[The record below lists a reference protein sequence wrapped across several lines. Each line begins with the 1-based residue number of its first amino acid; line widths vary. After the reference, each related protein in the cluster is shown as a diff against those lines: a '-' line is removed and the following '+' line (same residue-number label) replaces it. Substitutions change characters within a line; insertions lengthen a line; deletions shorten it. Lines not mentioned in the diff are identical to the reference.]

1 MLHNPWAEKLVH
13 KILLLDRPRMNI
25 LPLYR
30 FKLHSIHFSVS
41 LNCYI
46 VILQIPAYVSGRFIS
61 FIWANK
67 WVYYSFFGLQT
78 IKRIIKI
85 SMYRV
90 IEDHPLLLVHWGF
103 SVSTCGTTSHPMGQ
117 KFAKWT
123 YCRYFLER
131 KVYTNESFQNGQTGP
146 KPVHLV
152 TLGFHYG
159 TTDFI
164 RTRRITTSIKH
175 REN

>member
-1 MLHNPWAEKLVH
+1 MCVLSIFSRVYSETNGIKSLLHNPWAEKLVH

-30 FKLHSIHFSVS
+30 FKLHSIHFLVS

-85 SMYRV
+85 SIYV
-90 IEDHPLLLVHWGF
+90 SCIALSKIIHYYWSIEDSPWVRVEQLPIQWDRNLQSALIADI
-103 SVSTCGTTSHPMGQ
+103 SLNERYTPMSRS
-117 KFAKWT
+117 KMAK
-123 YCRYFLER
+123 LAL
-131 KVYTNESFQNGQTGP
+131 N
-146 KPVHLV
+146 L
-152 TLGFHYG
+152 
-159 TTDFI
+159 FI
-164 RTRRITTSIKH
+164 
-175 REN
+175 